1 MGDIM
6 NIIKYNP
13 DLNELQYL
21 RWWIIFDLL
30 IYNISRSVQMSRKF
44 QMLIEIRNSLWFS
57 DFFSDSKL
65 NWDDVLEGNTTNA
78 QPNR

>member
-1 MGDIM
+1 MGDKM

-13 DLNELQYL
+13 DLNELRYL

-44 QMLIEIRNSLWFS
+44 QMLIKIRNSLWFS

>member
-6 NIIKYNP
+6 NVIKYNP
-13 DLNELQYL
+13 DINELRYL

-30 IYNISRSVQMSRKF
+30 VNNISRSVQMSRKF
-44 QMLIEIRNSLWFS
+44 QMLIEIRISLWFS
-57 DFFSDSKL
+57 DVFSDSKL

>member
-13 DLNELQYL
+13 DLNELRYL

-30 IYNISRSVQMSRKF
+30 IFNISRSVQMSRKF
-44 QMLIEIRNSLWFS
+44 QMLIEIRISLWFS
-57 DFFSDSKL
+57 DVFFDSKL
-65 NWDDVLEGNTTNA
+65 NWNDVLEGNTTNA